1 MHLRRNFFQTCL
13 PELTQTSLRGGCSS
27 SSSLLSS
34 SFHFFQVRPK
44 SVSAC
49 VTGCRFVSLHRH
61 VALHPSL
68 LSTYQRSS
76 LHFCTLLCARRFN
89 ASSPRR
95 SPTFA
100 EVSEACHILGVEVDC
115 DQRHLKRVYRDL
127 VRKNH
132 PDAGGEEA
140 MMSRITVAYDRL
152 RGMSKT
158 EKEQFKLQRDTYRGG
173 SYYATRAGPSSSS
186 ASTSSGYRY
195 QSPAGYGAYN
205 THASNGTQGFYDS
218 PFGEYFR
225 QGPMRSQGF
234 YNYQQRQQ
242 RYAENP
248 FSSSHPF
255 GFHAQLRRAWSMPV
269 SSLLLRGLVM
279 YLGVSMLLLL
289 VYRQYRDWLHDDGWK
304 MSESLARYEQIS
316 ELHRLRQEMNEQ
328 IRSTREAAVAQN
340 PSARVFAVLS
350 DENRDYNSVVSSRE
364 KELRALEYARRRQME
379 LGEEVK
385 GWPQFSEDKGRLIR
399 RATDPPGVV
408 FFEPRKEDLR
418 YRQLRNMQAGREWSE
433 KKQNSKNIIDKGP
446 SNEGQASATPIATT
460 QSGVTTPT
468 TKSNG
473 SSVTTT
479 TTTVSNNNNNKI
491 ANTAS
496 NRNGNNTSGE
506 VDGITKIKKII
517 GDVFQ
522 NEQKAARNV

>member
-1 MHLRRNFFQTCL
+1 MHLRRNFLQTCL
-13 PELTQTSLRGGCSS
+13 PELTQTPLGGGCSFPSLSS
-27 SSSLLSS
+27 SSSFQFS
-34 SFHFFQVRPK
+34 QVRPR
-44 SVSAC
+44 SVSTCA
-49 VTGCRFVSLHRH
+49 TGCRFVSVHRH
-61 VALHPSL
+61 VALHTTL

-95 SPTFA
+95 APTFS

-132 PDAGGEEA
+132 PDAGGDEA

-152 RGMSKT
+152 RGMSKI
-158 EKEQFKLQRDTYRGG
+158 EREQFKLQKDTYRGG
-173 SYYATRAGPSSSS
+173 SYYATRAGASSSGS
-186 ASTSSGYRY
+186 SSSSGYRY

-218 PFGEYFR
+218 SFGEYFR

-242 RYAENP
+242 KYTENP

-269 SSLLLRGLVM
+269 SSILLRGLVM
-279 YLGVSMLLLL
+279 YLGVSILLLL

-316 ELHRLRQEMNEQ
+316 ELHRLRQEMNER
-328 IRSTREAAVAQN
+328 IRSTREAAAAQS
-340 PSARVFAVLS
+340 PGARVFAALY

-379 LGEEVK
+379 LGEEAK
-385 GWPQFSEDKGRLIR
+385 GWPQFTEDKGRLIR
-399 RATDPPGVV
+399 RAKDPPGVV

-418 YRQLRNMQAGREWSE
+418 YRQLRNMQTGREWSD
-433 KKQNSKNIIDKGP
+433 KKQNAKNMSDKEP
-446 SNEGQASATPIATT
+446 SNEGHALATPVATT
-460 QSGVTTPT
+460 QPG
-468 TKSNG
+468 
-473 SSVTTT
+473 VTTT
-479 TTTVSNNNNNKI
+479 TKINDSTVNNAASNTSTASTSKNTGTSNG
-491 ANTAS
+491 NTAS
-496 NRNGNNTSGE
+496 VE
-506 VDGITKIKKII
+506 LDGITRIKKII
-517 GDVFQ
+517 GDVFH
-522 NEQKAARNV
+522 NEQKATRNE